1 MFLFP
6 FRNRSQRFSGNT
18 VTVPIPTYRCF
29 PHFSEIRIQT
39 DKTFVSGTCTSAYFP
54 YLFKCE
60 KKGNAMRHTTISPL
74 MIIHFAAPLGS
85 GTGNYGES
93 SRCILCQNRHFTGN
107 TIGQFLIC
115 RICTSLSCNTF
126 PVYLISL
133 KSDSP
138 LFFSLFPTF
147 SFRENKSLSLSLY
160 IKRVTEE
167 RHTRRK
173 GREN

>member
-1 MFLFP
+1 
-6 FRNRSQRFSGNT
+6 
-18 VTVPIPTYRCF
+18 
-29 PHFSEIRIQT
+29 
-39 DKTFVSGTCTSAYFP
+39 
-54 YLFKCE
+54 
-60 KKGNAMRHTTISPL
+60 MRHTTISPL

-93 SRCILCQNRHFTGN
+93 SRCIVCQNRQFTGN
-107 TIGQFLIC
+107 TIVQFLIC

-147 SFRENKSLSLSLY
+147 SFRENKSRSLSLY
-160 IKRVTEE
+160 KARHGRKTYTEE
-167 RHTRRK
+167 GQGKISRAEFHLPLFPPSRLWNNNARLATRIGRRRRK
-173 GREN
+173 EGSHLGDHHPSSLRGKKRCTHV